1 MGVFSRALVF
11 PSLLSTAD
19 QLGTAGVNA
28 GLVFYG
34 IAASVFAQC
43 LHAYLSLLQLF
54 PAPSLNIDS
63 DEPENIPFQ
72 YENTRP
78 KRLQL
83 LTVCAIFVCGSM
95 FLFTTSWLHNIGMI
109 ENALF
114 SVGREE
120 LFDGRSPQPVVALGN
135 VSFLLTGWLT
145 GGFMVYRCYVVYS
158 SVRWR
163 WLIMLGPGIMY
174 LGSCVSGAWL
184 LSTVLPAAVEPL
196 STSKTPRVHKLTL
209 TTLYLTT
216 FLNLTTASL
225 ISARIVMF
233 RRTRPHRNLNRPTSP
248 KMLWVSKRRREQA
261 YAPFISVTSILVESS
276 VLNAVFGLAFLIEYA
291 RGSDSAKLL
300 FPILGQM
307 QVIAPLFIGHRLS
320 KDKAWTAE
328 TGADGP
334 GIELV
339 ARHPGSNPPIGGSRN
354 IETYQTGPVSLRTFD
369 EVDTRP
375 NVSGVYS
382 FSASMN

>member
-1 MGVFSRALVF
+1 MRGSFSMACLLRF
-11 PSLLSTAD
+11 PPHSHP
-19 QLGTAGVNA
+19 GTHQVTP
-28 GLVFYG
+28 G

-145 GGFMVYRCYVVYS
+145 GGFMVRYHSDFHR
-158 SVRWR
+158 
-163 WLIMLGPGIMY
+163 PP
-174 LGSCVSGAWL
+174 
-184 LSTVLPAAVEPL
+184 LPTPL
-196 STSKTPRVHKLTL
+196 
-209 TTLYLTT
+209 
-216 FLNLTTASL
+216 
-225 ISARIVMF
+225 
-233 RRTRPHRNLNRPTSP
+233 
-248 KMLWVSKRRREQA
+248 
-261 YAPFISVTSILVESS
+261 
-276 VLNAVFGLAFLIEYA
+276 
-291 RGSDSAKLL
+291 
-300 FPILGQM
+300 
-307 QVIAPLFIGHRLS
+307 
-320 KDKAWTAE
+320 
-328 TGADGP
+328 
-334 GIELV
+334 
-339 ARHPGSNPPIGGSRN
+339 
-354 IETYQTGPVSLRTFD
+354 
-369 EVDTRP
+369 
-375 NVSGVYS
+375 
-382 FSASMN
+382 